1 MRDPHDHHTARPLD
15 PNDER
20 FLEALERGVA
30 DVGDPLVALC
40 AALPAYDLPKS
51 NVERLRARLHT
62 EFDLAHAGA
71 THAARQRTLGRVG
84 RVIELGVVASVCV
97 IQIVWLFTML
107 QHH

>member
-1 MRDPHDHHTARPLD
+1 MSDPNDLDTGTPLEL
-15 PNDER
+15 NDER
-20 FLEALERGVA
+20 FLAELERGVA

-40 AALPAYDLPKS
+40 AALPAYDLPS
-51 NVERLRARLHT
+51 ANVERLRARLHT

-71 THAARQRTLGRVG
+71 VHATRQRTLGRAG
-84 RVIELGVVASVCV
+84 RMVELGVVASVCV